1 MNNFNDEID
10 LESGTLLR
18 TRKMMSGR
26 YYKDKH
32 ANTSSFKSLKK
43 WRDMLKG
50 PTSDVYSNGNISKKS
65 LCDNCTIC

>member
-26 YYKDKH
+26 YYKDNH
-32 ANTSSFKSLKK
+32 ENTSSFKSMKK
-43 WRDMLKG
+43 WRDM
-50 PTSDVYSNGNISKKS
+50 
-65 LCDNCTIC
+65 